1 LTNSKAFPSA
11 LRCLRDGRCAYAPRS
26 RWVALSAPSEVA
38 AFAKQHYP
46 PGLDREAFSVILV
59 GARNQVLRLLVIS
72 VGTLTCSL
80 VHPRE
85 VFRPAIRH
93 GAVSLILI
101 HNHPSGDPEPSADDL
116 ALTKRLVKAGELL
129 GIEVLDHVILAGSE
143 FLSLKTTGALTR

>member
-1 LTNSKAFPSA
+1 
-11 LRCLRDGRCAYAPRS
+11 
-26 RWVALSAPSEVA
+26 
-38 AFAKQHYP
+38 
-46 PGLDREAFSVILV
+46 
-59 GARNQVLRLLVIS
+59 VLRLLVIS

-129 GIEVLDHVILAGSE
+129 GIDVLDHVILAGSNH
-143 FLSLKTTGALTR
+143 LSLKTRGVL

>member
-1 LTNSKAFPSA
+1 LSNQKASPYP

-38 AFAKQHYP
+38 AFAQQHYP
-46 PGLDREAFSVILV
+46 KGLDREAFSVILV

-93 GAVSLILI
+93 GAVSLILV

-129 GIEVLDHVILAGSE
+129 GIDVLDHVILAGSNH
-143 FLSLKTTGALTR
+143 LSLKSRGVI